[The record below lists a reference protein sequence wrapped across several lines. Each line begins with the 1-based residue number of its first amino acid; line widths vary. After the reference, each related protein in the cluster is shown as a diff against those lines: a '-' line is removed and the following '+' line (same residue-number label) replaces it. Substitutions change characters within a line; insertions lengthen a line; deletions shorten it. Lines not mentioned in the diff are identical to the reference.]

1 MEALESSFLLLKT
14 KSRIELTPHG
24 REIASMLKQDSE
36 PEVLQQIAEFK
47 ELLNDLTYDELLAF
61 VYFSHPSLEEII
73 GESSWYEEF
82 LPIRERLAISLYEK
96 DKVSAQKAA
105 QIAGEYLGDFLKK
118 IKSKL

>member
-1 MEALESSFLLLKT
+1 
-14 KSRIELTPHG
+14 
-24 REIASMLKQDSE
+24 MLKQDSE